1 MELQEQVTALEAEK
15 KQYLTMIEHLNAEKI
30 ALDQM
35 LVSSLKEALNAKRD
49 NILNDQVIKNLN
61 NKINALNV
69 EKAELLARIEEL
81 KNTLTQVASDAQY

>member
-1 MELQEQVTALEAEK
+1 MDLQEQVTALEAEK

-35 LVSSLKEALNAKRD
+35 LVGSLKEALNAKKD
-49 NILNDQVIKNLN
+49 NIINDQVIKNLN
-61 NKINALNV
+61 NKINGLNV
-69 EKAELLARIEEL
+69 EKGELLAKIEEL

>member
-1 MELQEQVTALEAEK
+1 MELQEQVTALESEK

-35 LVSSLKEALNAKRD
+35 LVTSLKEVMNAKKD
-49 NILNDQVIKNLN
+49 NIINDQVIKNLN
-61 NKINALNV
+61 NEVNALNT
-69 EKAELLARIEEL
+69 EKGELLARIEEL